1 MRDEFCDLQKLSE
14 ERLREEVLRE
24 TTILVEKMFTIDTL
38 GTPLVS
44 KQIIELQLSQGIISI
59 DKINVCQTH
68 KFAYNVQL

>member
-44 KQIIELQLSQGIISI
+44 KQIIELQLSQGTIII
-59 DKINVCQTH
+59 HKINVCQTH